1 MTTLLLSGLKVDKY
15 VTTKVC
21 MYVTHICLNLN
32 IPSRGYVTVHCFL
45 DKCFKL
51 LCCYIQASN
60 GEYQQLSNISSPPSD
75 LVGSL
80 EE

>member
-1 MTTLLLSGLKVDKY
+1 
-15 VTTKVC
+15 

-32 IPSRGYVTVHCFL
+32 IPSRGYVTVNCFL
-45 DKCFKL
+45 DKCFML

-60 GEYQQLSNISSPPSD
+60 GEYQQLSNISSLCD
-75 LVGSL
+75 LVESL